1 MMSQF
6 KLGTSRRHFRK
17 FWLNIHLY
25 LALSVGFFFALLG
38 VTGSLNV
45 FFLEL
50 DALLNPAVHIE
61 QGEKTYRPMDEIM
74 ASVRAEHPHRDGSWM
89 MFMPRPGQ
97 PTLRALYPK
106 PEETADKYYGPL
118 MVDVNPYTAEVISS
132 RFWGDTLMTQIYE
145 LHASLLLGALLGSA
159 EAGKIGFKIVG
170 FLGVL
175 LLISLATGIYLWWPR
190 TARFR
195 QAFTIKRGASAVR
208 LNYDLHKTFGTYSAV
223 VLLVLA
229 FTGFSFPYRDWV
241 QPVVVKLSPV
251 NAPPFR
257 NPPELKSIP
266 LPGSKAI
273 SLDQAVAVADQ
284 VFPDAELRWIATPD
298 GPDGYYAVEKR
309 QQGELNIR
317 RPRSKVWVDQYS
329 GKILKM
335 ETPENFTAGDIFLNL
350 MFILHNGEALGLP
363 GRILVCAAGLVLPV
377 LYVTGLLHWL
387 KKRRVYKA
395 AGAVNKTAT
404 MRIHKVVKHEAR

>member
-1 MMSQF
+1 MMTPL
-6 KLGTSRRHFRK
+6 KVGASRRCFRK

-25 LALSVGFFFALLG
+25 LALSAGFFFALLG

-45 FFLEL
+45 FYLEL
-50 DALLNPAVHIE
+50 DALLNSAVHIE
-61 QGEKTYRPMDEIM
+61 QGGKTYRPMDEIM

-97 PTLRALYPK
+97 PTLRAIYPK

-118 MVDVNPYTAEVISS
+118 MVDVDPYTAEVISS

-145 LHASLLLGALLGSA
+145 LHASLLLGTLLGSA
-159 EAGKIGFKIVG
+159 ETGEIGFKIVG

-208 LNYDLHKTFGTYSAV
+208 LNYDLHKTFGTYSAF

-229 FTGFSFPYRDWV
+229 FTGFSFAYRDWV
-241 QPVVVKLSPV
+241 TPVVEWLSPV
-251 NAPPFR
+251 NAEPFK
-257 NPPELKSIP
+257 NPPALKSTP
-266 LPGSKAI
+266 LPGSKGI
-273 SLDQAVAVADQ
+273 TVGQAVAIADQ
-284 VFPDAELRWIATPD
+284 VFPEAELRWLATPQ

-309 QQGELNIR
+309 QEGELNMR

-329 GKILKM
+329 GKVLKV
-335 ETPENFTAGDIFLNL
+335 EDPKNFSAGDTFLNL

-363 GRILVCAAGLVLPV
+363 GRILVCMAGLVPPL

-387 KKRRVYKA
+387 RKRRAYKA
-395 AGAVNKTAT
+395 TQSANKKGTMIMLKAVN
-404 MRIHKVVKHEAR
+404 HETR

>member
-1 MMSQF
+1 MITQLKVVS
-6 KLGTSRRHFRK
+6 SRRYFRK

-25 LALSVGFFFALLG
+25 LAFSVGFFFALLG

-50 DALLNPAVHIE
+50 DVLLNPAVHIE

-74 ASVRAEHPHRDGSWM
+74 ASVRAEHPHRDGLWM

-97 PTLRALYPK
+97 PTLRAIYPK

-118 MVDVNPYTAEVISS
+118 MVDVDPYTAEVISS

-145 LHASLLLGALLGSA
+145 LHTSLLLGVLSNADIGRL
-159 EAGKIGFKIVG
+159 GFKIVG
-170 FLGVL
+170 FLGL
-175 LLISLATGIYLWWPR
+175 LLFISLGTGIYLWWPQR
-190 TARFR
+190 GKLRKAL
-195 QAFTIKRGASAVR
+195 TIKRGASAAR
-208 LNYDLHKTFGTYSAV
+208 LNYDVHRSLGIYSSI

-251 NAPPFR
+251 NAPPFK

-266 LPGSKAI
+266 LPGIKAI
-273 SLDQAVAVADQ
+273 TLDQAVAVADQ
-284 VFPDAELRWIATPD
+284 VFPNAELRWIATPN

-363 GRILVCAAGLVLPV
+363 GRILVCLTGLILPT

-387 KKRRVYKA
+387 RKRRTRNGHLVL
-395 AGAVNKTAT
+395 G
-404 MRIHKVVKHEAR
+404 